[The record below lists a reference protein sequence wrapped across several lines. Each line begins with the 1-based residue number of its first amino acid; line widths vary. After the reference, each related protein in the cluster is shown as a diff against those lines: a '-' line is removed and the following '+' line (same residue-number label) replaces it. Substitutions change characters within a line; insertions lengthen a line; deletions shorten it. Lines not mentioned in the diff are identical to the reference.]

1 MEAAVLKRIIV
12 FTIVFACAE
21 NSIAQEILGRYC
33 NARFGQCADVPRSYK
48 SDPPPANG
56 DGLIF
61 RDGKG
66 MVVVIS
72 AMYNASDSSLTD
84 EKNGTLKDLPKP
96 TYQAERGNWF
106 IVSGIRD
113 GKIFYIKKVVTT
125 DHIST
130 LWIEYPEANKEL
142 YDATLSRLSKS
153 FTPAHN

>member
-1 MEAAVLKRIIV
+1 MGVAMLKTIIV
-12 FTIVFACAE
+12 FAIVFACAE
-21 NSIAQEILGRYC
+21 NSNAQGIWGGNC

-56 DGLIF
+56 DGLTF

-72 AMYNASDSSLTD
+72 AMYNVSASSLTD

-113 GKIFYIKKVVTT
+113 GKIFY
-125 DHIST
+125 
-130 LWIEYPEANKEL
+130 YKEICHRGSYL
-142 YDATLSRLSKS
+142 HVMD
-153 FTPAHN
+153 